1 LVYVSEMER
10 FYDLMFEVSNE
21 DRVNILREL
30 RKEYSTYSDL
40 SRKLDITTQ
49 EVSRHLLRLTE
60 NGLTTRRTDGL
71 LELTSYGELVLRQ
84 LNAVEFTSKH
94 RMYFGSHVL
103 NRLPDKFVSRMGEL
117 MECALNLD
125 VMVSIQRVQK
135 ILQEA
140 EEYIWNLNLPYIAS
154 AFPYIR
160 GSFERGVEG
169 RFLHGEELQLPDE
182 MRGDRERVFSDDQV
196 RRLKATGIYKERFV
210 EAGLI
215 IYMSEKELAI
225 LCFPEADGRFDYMG
239 FTSTDPDALAWCRD
253 TFLHFW
259 EKGIDVK

>member
-1 LVYVSEMER
+1 VSDTEQ
-10 FYDLMFEVSNE
+10 FHDLMFEVSNE

-30 RKEYSTYSDL
+30 REERSTYSDL

-49 EVSRHLLRLTE
+49 EVSRHLSRLTE

-71 LELTSYGELVLRQ
+71 LELTPYGELVLRQ

-94 RMYFGSHVL
+94 REYFSNHVL
-103 NRLPDKFVSRMGEL
+103 NGLPDKFVSRMGEL
-117 MECALNLD
+117 RGCTLNLD
-125 VMVSIQRVQK
+125 VMVSIHRVQK

-140 EEYIWNLNLPYIAS
+140 EEHVWNLNLPYIAS
-154 AFPYIR
+154 AFPHIR
-160 GSFERGVEG
+160 NIFERGIEG

-182 MRGDRERVFSDDQV
+182 MRGERERVFSDSEV
-196 RRLKATGIYKERFV
+196 RSLKAAGLYKERLV

-215 IYMSEKELAI
+215 IYMSEKEVAL

-239 FTSTDPDALAWCRD
+239 FTSIDPDALVWCRD
-253 TFLHFW
+253 VFLHYW
-259 EKGIDVK
+259 EQGTDVK

>member
-1 LVYVSEMER
+1 VSDLER
-10 FYDLMFEVSNE
+10 FHDLMFEVSNE
-21 DRVNILREL
+21 DRVSILREL
-30 RKEYSTYSDL
+30 RKERSTYSDL

-49 EVSRHLLRLTE
+49 EVSRHLSRLTE

-94 RMYFGSHVL
+94 REYFVSHVL
-103 NRLPDKFVSRMGEL
+103 NGLPDKFVSRMGEL
-117 MECALNLD
+117 RECTLNLD
-125 VMVSIQRVQK
+125 VMVSIHRVQK

-140 EEYIWNLNLPYIAS
+140 EEYVWDINLPYIAS
-154 AFPYIR
+154 AFPYIK

-169 RFLHGEELQLPDE
+169 RFLHGETLHVPDE
-182 MRGDRERVFSDDQV
+182 MRDERDRVFSDQQV
-196 RRLKATGIYKERFV
+196 RNLKVEGVYKERLV

-215 IYMSEKELAI
+215 IYMSEKELAL
-225 LCFPEADGRFDYMG
+225 LCFPDSDGRFDYRG

-253 TFLHFW
+253 VFLHYW
-259 EKGIDVK
+259 EQGTDVK

>member
-1 LVYVSEMER
+1 MSDTEQ
-10 FYDLMFEVSNE
+10 FHDLMFEVSNE

-30 RKEYSTYSDL
+30 REERSTYSDL

-49 EVSRHLLRLTE
+49 EVSRHLSRLTE

-71 LELTSYGELVLRQ
+71 LELTPYGELVLRQ

-94 RMYFGSHVL
+94 REYFSNHVL
-103 NRLPDKFVSRMGEL
+103 NGLPDKFVSRMGEL
-117 MECALNLD
+117 RGCTLNLD
-125 VMVSIQRVQK
+125 VMVSIHRVQK

-140 EEYIWNLNLPYIAS
+140 EEHVWNLNLPYIAS
-154 AFPYIR
+154 AFPHIR
-160 GSFERGVEG
+160 NIFERGIEG

-182 MRGDRERVFSDDQV
+182 MRGERERVFSDSEV
-196 RRLKATGIYKERFV
+196 RSLKAAGLYKERLV

-215 IYMSEKELAI
+215 IYMSEKEVAL

-239 FTSTDPDALAWCRD
+239 FTSTDPEALVWCRD
-253 TFLHFW
+253 VFLHYW
-259 EKGIDVK
+259 EQGTDVK